1 VDDSGN
7 DHVVP
12 AQLEKIVFPDL
23 NVEKE
28 DEIMVSKY
36 LEMTSNS
43 ETPIKVENDMSLH
56 STNDDDVP
64 SKLEKIKFID
74 SGRTSVAW

>member
-36 LEMTSNS
+36 LEMTSDS

-56 STNDDDVP
+56 STNDDVP

-74 SGRTSVAW
+74 SGRTSAVW

>member
-36 LEMTSNS
+36 LEMTSDS

-56 STNDDDVP
+56 SANDDDVP

-74 SGRTSVAW
+74 SGRTSAA